1 MKSQKIIALLLAT
14 ALLFNFSAC
23 QPRNEL
29 EQSGDILPQEQPKQ
43 PQESPAAPESTPP
56 AEESTEPAFPTSYDS
71 VEEMQAAF
79 DQFILNEF
87 VSQLEGDYLS
97 IHQTLRHP
105 EVYGIDLSEAEVTLG
120 DAVSEEYLAEAR
132 AENLKLKEQFEAF
145 DYALLTPEQQE
156 TYGVYEYLL
165 NNALD
170 SMKEEFVYMGG
181 AFTPMQGLQ
190 NDISSLL
197 MEFSFYEEADV
208 KAYLEMMRDV
218 PRYVEDTLAYTR
230 KQAELGYF
238 MPDVSAQS
246 TLSYCKKLL
255 KSGMDS
261 ALLSSVLYN
270 IESCDF
276 LSSAQVQSYQT
287 EARQIFADCILPAYQ
302 NIHDCI
308 SSLMDPMNNQ
318 MGLAWFENGAEYYEY
333 LFRLKT
339 GSSRSVNATKLLL
352 EHYMNSAM
360 EEISAIA
367 ARNKPSYRAYLY
379 QGLHTGY
386 EGGGSILNDLETWVW
401 DNFPYIEPV
410 DYTVDYLDPQ
420 VAVDGVTAYYV
431 VPPLDSDTTQK
442 IKINPSGIT
451 NADDPSTFST
461 MAHEGLPG
469 HLYQTNY
476 VLQNLDDPFRQSVSI
491 LGYSEGYAT
500 YVEILSL
507 NYLNNIEQDEENEYA
522 FDADEVALAQYY
534 TLFENCLI
542 ALCDIGIHYDRWT
555 EGDMLLF
562 MQQYLDIDD
571 VSGIY
576 NQLVGD
582 PAGFLSYYVG
592 CVEMLEL
599 RRMAQEELGDR
610 FHEIDFHETILK
622 GGDLPFSVLKKNVE
636 TYIEENKA

>member
-1 MKSQKIIALLLAT
+1 MNLQKTIALLLTA
-14 ALLFNFSAC
+14 ALLFNLSAC
-23 QPRNEL
+23 QPRNKL
-29 EQSGDILPQEQPKQ
+29 EQEETTLPQEKPEHSLEQPS
-43 PQESPAAPESTPP
+43 EPENTPP
-56 AEESTEPAFPTSYDS
+56 TEESTKPEFPTSYDS

-79 DQFILNEF
+79 DQFIMNEF
-87 VSQLEGDYLS
+87 ISQLEGDYLS

-105 EVYGIDLSEAEVTLG
+105 EVYGIDLAEAEVTLG

-132 AENLKLKEQFEAF
+132 AENLKLKEQFDTF
-145 DYALLTPEQQE
+145 DFELLTPEQQE

-170 SMKEEFVYMGG
+170 SMKEEFVYMDG

-238 MPDVSAQS
+238 MPDASAQS

-255 KSGMDS
+255 NSGMDS
-261 ALLSSVLYN
+261 ALLSAVLYN
-270 IESCDF
+270 IESCEF
-276 LSSAQVQSYQT
+276 LSEEKVQNYQK
-287 EARQIFADCILPAYQ
+287 EARKIFADCILPAYQ
-302 NIHDCI
+302 NIYDSI
-308 SSLMDPMNNQ
+308 SVLMDPMNNQ

-352 EHYMNSAM
+352 EHYMNGAI
-360 EEISAIA
+360 EEISSIA
-367 ARNKPSYRAYLY
+367 ARNKPSYRAYMY

-386 EGGGSILNDLETWVW
+386 ESSGSILNDLETWVW

-410 DYTVDYLDPQ
+410 DYTVNYLDSQ
-420 VAVDGVTAYYV
+420 VSVDGVTAYYV
-431 VPPLDSDTTQK
+431 VPPLDSDLTQK

-451 NADDPSTFST
+451 EPDNPSTFST
-461 MAHEGLPG
+461 LAHEILPG
-469 HLYQTNY
+469 HLYQNNY

-500 YVEILSL
+500 YAEILSL
-507 NYLNNIEQDEENEYA
+507 GYLNNIEQDMENEYA

-534 TLFENCLI
+534 ALFENCLI

-555 EGDMLLF
+555 EGDMLIF
-562 MQQYLDIDD
+562 MQQYMDVEDI
-571 VSGIY
+571 GPIY
-576 NQLVGD
+576 DQLVGD

-592 CVEMLEL
+592 CVEFLEL
-599 RRMAQEELGDR
+599 RRIAQEELGDR
-610 FHEIDFHETILK
+610 FKAIEFHEAILK
-622 GGDLPFSVLKKNVE
+622 GGELPFSVLKKNVE
-636 TYIEENKA
+636 HYIEQNKA

>member
-1 MKSQKIIALLLAT
+1 MKWLKKFAALLLSA
-14 ALLFNFSAC
+14 ALLLNLSAC
-23 QPRNEL
+23 QPRQE
-29 EQSGDILPQEQPKQ
+29 EKEPEITIPPILQETPV
-43 PQESPAAPESTPP
+43 EPP
-56 AEESTEPAFPTSYDS
+56 AEPQKEPSESFPTSYAS
-71 VEEMQAAF
+71 TEEMRAAF
-79 DQFILNEF
+79 DQFILDEF

-105 EVYGIDLSEAEVTLG
+105 EVYGINLAESEVTLG
-120 DAVSEEYLAEAR
+120 DAISDEFVEEAKT
-132 AENLKLKEQFEAF
+132 ENLKLKAQFETF
-145 DYALLTPEQQE
+145 DYEQLTPEQQE
-156 TYGVYEYLL
+156 TYGVYEYML

-170 SMKEEFVYMGG
+170 SMKEEFVYLGG

-190 NDISSLL
+190 TDIASLL

-218 PRYVEDTLAYTR
+218 PRYVDDTLEYTR
-230 KQAELGYF
+230 RQAELGYF

-246 TLSYCKKLL
+246 TLNYCKKLL
-255 KSGMDS
+255 DSGMDS
-261 ALLSSVLYN
+261 ALLASVLYN

-276 LSSAQVQSYQT
+276 LSENQVQSYCN
-287 EARQIFADCILPAYQ
+287 EARQIFESCILPSYQ
-302 NIHDCI
+302 NIYDNI
-308 SSLMDPMNNQ
+308 SVLMNPMNNQ
-318 MGLAWFENGAEYYEY
+318 MGLAWFEQGAEYYEY

-352 EHYMNSAM
+352 EHYMNGAM
-360 EEISAIA
+360 EEIAAIA
-367 ARNKPSYRAYLY
+367 AKNKPSYRAYLY
-379 QGLHTGY
+379 QGIHTGY
-386 EGGGSILNDLETWVW
+386 ESSGEILTDLETWVF

-410 DYTVDYLDPQ
+410 DYTVTYLDPQ
-420 VAVDGVTAYYV
+420 VAVDGVSAYYV
-431 VPPLDSDTTQK
+431 VPPLDSTLPQK
-442 IKINPSGIT
+442 IKINPS
-451 NADDPSTFST
+451 NSMDANDPSALST
-461 MAHEGLPG
+461 LAHEGLPG

-507 NYLNNIEQDEENEYA
+507 GYLNNLEQDENNEYA

-534 TLFENCLI
+534 NLFENCLI

-555 EGDMLLF
+555 EGDMLIF

-592 CVEMLEL
+592 CVEFLEL
-599 RRMAQEELGDR
+599 RRIAQEELGDR
-610 FHEIDFHETILK
+610 FKEIDFHEAILK
-622 GGDLPFSVLKKNVE
+622 GGDLPFSVLKKNIE
-636 TYIEENKA
+636 AYIEKNKA